1 MMMARASEPRT
12 AYYVLACREWNA
24 AAMASQRGS
33 SLREPWFRQAER
45 GATDS
50 ATAAYERA
58 RSGG

>member
-12 AYYVLACREWNA
+12 ALACREWNA
-24 AAMASQRGS
+24 AAIASSQRRS